1 MQKEKFRLP
10 PLRPLL
16 IILPVTILNSLFFN
30 WFYVT
35 NHIAYGGVTGIAQVV
50 NRLVGFPPIGVLIMC
65 LNIPLFLLGWRF
77 LGGSMLVISL
87 CTMVTSS
94 VSIDVLGALIPFE
107 AVDPLLACIYGGLTN
122 GATMG
127 IILRQGGSFGG
138 SDLGARLLK
147 LRFQWLPVGK
157 LMLALDL
164 TVISV
169 SALTAR
175 DLDQALYGLVAL
187 YISTLAM
194 DNVIYG
200 MDRSEV
206 AYIISDKYS
215 LIAAAII
222 QDLHRGI
229 TLLEG
234 HGAWSGD
241 VKQVIMVAVK
251 SRQIILLKQMVK
263 EIDPKAFIIVCSA
276 HEVLGSGFHFYSKTD
291 L

>member
-1 MQKEKFRLP
+1 MKKEKFRLP

-16 IILPVTILNSLFFN
+16 IILPVTVLNSLFFN
-30 WFYVT
+30 WFYVS
-35 NHIAYGGVTGIAQVV
+35 NHIAYGGVTGIAQVF
-50 NRLVGFPPIGVLIMC
+50 NRLLGFPPIGVLIMC
-65 LNIPLFLLGWRF
+65 LNVPLFLLGWKF
-77 LGGSMLVISL
+77 FGGSMLVISL

-94 VSIDVLGALIPFE
+94 LSIDILGSLITFQT
-107 AVDPLLACIYGGLTN
+107 VDPLLACIYGGLTN
-122 GATMG
+122 GVTMG

-147 LRFQWLPVGK
+147 LKFQWLPVGR

-164 TVISV
+164 TVISL
-169 SALTAR
+169 SALTAW

-200 MDRSEV
+200 MDKSDV

-229 TLLEG
+229 TLLQG

-263 EIDPKAFIIVCSA
+263 DIDPKAFIIVCSA
-276 HEVLGSGFHFYSKTD
+276 HEVLGSGFHFYQKND

>member
-1 MQKEKFRLP
+1 MKEKMKLP

-16 IILPVTILNSLFFN
+16 IILPVTLLNSLFFN

-35 NHIAYGGVTGIAQVV
+35 NHIAYGGITGIAQII
-50 NRLVGFPPIGVLIMC
+50 NRVVGFPPIGVLII
-65 LNIPLFLLGWRF
+65 LFNIPLFLLGWRF
-77 LGGSMLVISL
+77 FGGVMLLNSL
-87 CTMVTSS
+87 ITMVTSS
-94 VSIDVLGALIPFE
+94 LSIDFFGAFLQFE
-107 AVDPLLACIYGGLTN
+107 PVEPLLACIYGGLAN

-147 LRFQWLPVGK
+147 LHFQGLPMGR

-164 TVISV
+164 TIISI
-169 SALTAR
+169 SALTAG

-187 YISTLAM
+187 YVSTLAM

-200 MDRSEV
+200 LDKSDV
-206 AYIISDKYS
+206 AYIISDQYS

-222 QDLHRGI
+222 QKLDRGI
-229 TLLEG
+229 TLLQG

-241 VKQVIMVAVK
+241 VKQVVMVAVK
-251 SRQIILLKQMVK
+251 RRQVIQLKQLVK
-263 EIDPKAFIIVCSA
+263 DIDPNAFLIVCSA
-276 HEVLGSGFHFYSKTD
+276 HEVLGSGFHIYQKNE

>member
-1 MQKEKFRLP
+1 MKEKMKLP

-16 IILPVTILNSLFFN
+16 IILPVTLLNSLFFN

-35 NHIAYGGVTGIAQVV
+35 NHIAYGGITGIAQII
-50 NRLVGFPPIGVLIMC
+50 NRVVGFPPIGVLII
-65 LNIPLFLLGWRF
+65 LFNIPLFLLGWRF
-77 LGGSMLVISL
+77 FGGVMLLNSL
-87 CTMVTSS
+87 ITMVTSS
-94 VSIDVLGALIPFE
+94 LSIDFFGAFLQFE
-107 AVDPLLACIYGGLTN
+107 PVEPLLACIYGGLAN

-147 LRFQWLPVGK
+147 LHFQWLPMGR

-164 TVISV
+164 TIISI
-169 SALTAR
+169 SALTAG

-187 YISTLAM
+187 YVSTLAM

-200 MDRSEV
+200 LDKSDV
-206 AYIISDKYS
+206 AYIISDQYS
-215 LIAAAII
+215 LLAAAII
-222 QDLHRGI
+222 QKLDRGI
-229 TLLEG
+229 TLLQG

-241 VKQVIMVAVK
+241 VKQVVMVAVK
-251 SRQIILLKQMVK
+251 RRQVIQLKQLVK
-263 EIDPKAFIIVCSA
+263 DIDPNAFLIVCSA
-276 HEVLGSGFHFYSKTD
+276 HEVLGSGFHIYQKNE

>member
-1 MQKEKFRLP
+1 MKEKMKLP

-16 IILPVTILNSLFFN
+16 IILPVTLLNSLFFN

-35 NHIAYGGVTGIAQVV
+35 NHIAYGGITGIAQII
-50 NRLVGFPPIGVLIMC
+50 NRVVGFPPIGVLII
-65 LNIPLFLLGWRF
+65 LFNIPLFLLGWRF
-77 LGGSMLVISL
+77 FGGVMLLNSL
-87 CTMVTSS
+87 ITMVTSS
-94 VSIDVLGALIPFE
+94 LSIDFFGAFLQFE
-107 AVDPLLACIYGGLTN
+107 PVEPLLACIYGGLAN

-147 LRFQWLPVGK
+147 LHFQWLPMGR

-164 TVISV
+164 TIISI
-169 SALTAR
+169 SALTAG

-187 YISTLAM
+187 YVSTLAM

-200 MDRSEV
+200 LDKSDV
-206 AYIISDKYS
+206 AYIISDQYS

-222 QDLHRGI
+222 QKLDRGI
-229 TLLEG
+229 TLLQG

-241 VKQVIMVAVK
+241 VKQVVMVAVK
-251 SRQIILLKQMVK
+251 RRQVIQLKQLVK
-263 EIDPKAFIIVCSA
+263 DIDPNAFLIVCSA
-276 HEVLGSGFHFYSKTD
+276 HEVLDSGFHIYQKNE

>member
-1 MQKEKFRLP
+1 MKEKMKLP

-16 IILPVTILNSLFFN
+16 IILPVTLLNSLFFN

-35 NHIAYGGVTGIAQVV
+35 NHIAYGGITGIAQII
-50 NRLVGFPPIGVLIMC
+50 NRVVGFPPIGVLII
-65 LNIPLFLLGWRF
+65 LFNIPLFLLGWRF
-77 LGGSMLVISL
+77 FGGVMLLNSL
-87 CTMVTSS
+87 ITMVTSS
-94 VSIDVLGALIPFE
+94 LSIDFFGAFLQFE
-107 AVDPLLACIYGGLTN
+107 PVEPLLACIYGGLAN

-147 LRFQWLPVGK
+147 LHFQWLPMGR

-164 TVISV
+164 TIISI
-169 SALTAR
+169 SALTAG

-187 YISTLAM
+187 YVSTLAM

-200 MDRSEV
+200 LDKSDV
-206 AYIISDKYS
+206 AYIISDQYS

-222 QDLHRGI
+222 QKLDRGI
-229 TLLEG
+229 TLLQG
-234 HGAWSGD
+234 HGGWSGD
-241 VKQVIMVAVK
+241 VKQVVMVAVK
-251 SRQIILLKQMVK
+251 RRQVIQLKQLVK
-263 EIDPKAFIIVCSA
+263 DIDPNAFLIVCSA
-276 HEVLGSGFHFYSKTD
+276 HEVLGSGFHIYQKNE

>member
-1 MQKEKFRLP
+1 MKEKMKLP

-16 IILPVTILNSLFFN
+16 IILPVTLLNSLFFN

-35 NHIAYGGVTGIAQVV
+35 NHIAYGGITGIAQII
-50 NRLVGFPPIGVLIMC
+50 NRVVGFPPIGVLII
-65 LNIPLFLLGWRF
+65 LFNIPLFLLGWRF
-77 LGGSMLVISL
+77 FGGVMLLNSL
-87 CTMVTSS
+87 ITMVTSS
-94 VSIDVLGALIPFE
+94 LSIDFFGAFLQFE
-107 AVDPLLACIYGGLTN
+107 PVEPLLACIYGGLAN

-147 LRFQWLPVGK
+147 LHFQWLPMGR
-157 LMLALDL
+157 LLLALDL
-164 TVISV
+164 TIISI
-169 SALTAR
+169 SALTAG

-187 YISTLAM
+187 YVSTLAM

-200 MDRSEV
+200 LDKSDV
-206 AYIISDKYS
+206 AYIISDQYS

-222 QDLHRGI
+222 QKLDRGI
-229 TLLEG
+229 TLLQG

-241 VKQVIMVAVK
+241 VKQVVMVAVK
-251 SRQIILLKQMVK
+251 RRQVIQLKQLVK
-263 EIDPKAFIIVCSA
+263 DIDPNAFLIVCSA
-276 HEVLGSGFHFYSKTD
+276 HEVLGSGFHIYQKNE

>member
-1 MQKEKFRLP
+1 MKKEKFRLP
-10 PLRPLL
+10 PLRTLF
-16 IILPVTILNSLFFN
+16 IILPVTILNALFFN

-35 NHIAYGGVTGIAQVV
+35 NHIAYGGITGIAQVI
-50 NRLVGFPPIGVLIMC
+50 NRLVGYPPIGILIMC
-65 LNIPLFLLGWRF
+65 LNIPLFLLGWKF
-77 LGGSMLVISL
+77 FGGSMLVLSL
-87 CTMVTSS
+87 CIMITNSL
-94 VSIDVLGALIPFE
+94 SIDILGSLIAFQP
-107 AVDPLLACIYGGLTN
+107 VDPLLACIYGGLTN
-122 GATMG
+122 GVTMG

-147 LRFQWLPVGK
+147 LKFQWLPVGR
-157 LMLALDL
+157 LLLALDL
-164 TVISV
+164 TVISLA
-169 SALTAR
+169 ALTTG

-200 MDRSEV
+200 MDKSDV

-229 TLLEG
+229 TLLQG

-263 EIDPKAFIIVCSA
+263 DIDPKAFIIVCSA
-276 HEVLGSGFHFYSKTD
+276 HEVLGSGFHFYQKND

>member
-1 MQKEKFRLP
+1 MKEKMKLP
-10 PLRPLL
+10 SLRPLL
-16 IILPVTILNSLFFN
+16 IILPVTFLNSLFFN

-35 NHIAYGGVTGIAQVV
+35 NHIAYGGLTGIAQVI
-50 NRLVGFPPIGVLIMC
+50 NRLTGFPPIGVLIIC
-65 LNIPLFLLGWRF
+65 LNIPLFLLGWHF
-77 LGGSMLVISL
+77 FGGSMLVISL

-94 VSIDVLGALIPFE
+94 VGIDLVGMLVPFE
-107 AVDPLLACIYGGLTN
+107 PVEPLLACIYGGLTN
-122 GATMG
+122 GVTMG

-138 SDLGARLLK
+138 SDLAARLLK
-147 LRFQWLPVGK
+147 LRFQWLPVGR

-169 SALTAR
+169 SALTAWN
-175 DLDQALYGLVAL
+175 LDQALYGLVAL

-200 MDRSEV
+200 MDKSDV
-206 AYIISDKYS
+206 AYIISDNYS
-215 LIAAAII
+215 LVAAAII

-229 TLLEG
+229 TLLQG

-251 SRQIILLKQMVK
+251 RRQIIQLKQMVK
-263 EIDPKAFIIVCSA
+263 DIDPKAFIIVCSA
-276 HEVLGSGFHFYSKTD
+276 HEVLGSGFHFYQKNE

>member
-1 MQKEKFRLP
+1 MKEKMKLP

-16 IILPVTILNSLFFN
+16 IILPVTLLNSLFFN

-35 NHIAYGGVTGIAQVV
+35 NHIAYGGITGIAQII
-50 NRLVGFPPIGVLIMC
+50 NRVVGFPPIGVLII
-65 LNIPLFLLGWRF
+65 LFNIPLFLLGWRF
-77 LGGSMLVISL
+77 FGGVMLLNSL
-87 CTMVTSS
+87 ITMVTSS
-94 VSIDVLGALIPFE
+94 LSIDFFGAFLQFE
-107 AVDPLLACIYGGLTN
+107 PVEPLLACIYGGLAN

-138 SDLGARLLK
+138 SDLVARLLK
-147 LRFQWLPVGK
+147 LHFQWLPMGR

-164 TVISV
+164 TIISI
-169 SALTAR
+169 SALTAG

-187 YISTLAM
+187 YVSTLAM

-200 MDRSEV
+200 LDKSDV
-206 AYIISDKYS
+206 AYIISDQYS

-222 QDLHRGI
+222 QKLDRGI
-229 TLLEG
+229 TLLQG

-241 VKQVIMVAVK
+241 VKQVVMVAVK
-251 SRQIILLKQMVK
+251 RRQVIQLKQLVK
-263 EIDPKAFIIVCSA
+263 DIDPNAFLIVCSA
-276 HEVLGSGFHFYSKTD
+276 HEVLGSGFHIYQKNE

>member
-1 MQKEKFRLP
+1 MKEKMKLP

-16 IILPVTILNSLFFN
+16 IILPVTLLNSLFFN

-35 NHIAYGGVTGIAQVV
+35 NHIAYGGITGIAQII
-50 NRLVGFPPIGVLIMC
+50 NRVVGFPPIGVLII
-65 LNIPLFLLGWRF
+65 LFNIPLFLLGWRF
-77 LGGSMLVISL
+77 FGGVMLLNSL
-87 CTMVTSS
+87 ITMVTSS
-94 VSIDVLGALIPFE
+94 LSIDFFGAFLQFE
-107 AVDPLLACIYGGLTN
+107 PVEPRLACIYGGLAN

-147 LRFQWLPVGK
+147 LHFQWLPMGR

-164 TVISV
+164 TIISI
-169 SALTAR
+169 SALTAG

-187 YISTLAM
+187 YVSTLAM

-200 MDRSEV
+200 LDKSDV
-206 AYIISDKYS
+206 AYIISDQYS

-222 QDLHRGI
+222 QKLDRGI
-229 TLLEG
+229 TLLQG

-241 VKQVIMVAVK
+241 VKQVVMVAVK
-251 SRQIILLKQMVK
+251 RRQVIQLKQLVK
-263 EIDPKAFIIVCSA
+263 DIDPNAFLIVCSA
-276 HEVLGSGFHFYSKTD
+276 HEVLGSGFHIYQKNE

>member
-1 MQKEKFRLP
+1 MKKEKFRLP

-16 IILPVTILNSLFFN
+16 IILPVTVLNSLFFN
-30 WFYVT
+30 WFYIT
-35 NHIAYGGVTGIAQVV
+35 NHIAYGGVTGIAQVI
-50 NRLVGFPPIGVLIMC
+50 NRLAGFPPIGILIIC
-65 LNIPLFLLGWRF
+65 LNVPLFVMGWKF
-77 LGGSMLVISL
+77 FGGSMLVISL

-94 VSIDVLGALIPFE
+94 LSIDILGSLITFQT
-107 AVDPLLACIYGGLTN
+107 VDPLLACIYGGLTN
-122 GATMG
+122 GVTMG

-147 LRFQWLPVGK
+147 LKFQWLPVGR

-164 TVISV
+164 TVISL

-200 MDRSEV
+200 VDKSDV

-229 TLLEG
+229 TLLQG

-263 EIDPKAFIIVCSA
+263 DIDPKAFIIVCSA
-276 HEVLGSGFHFYSKTD
+276 HEVLGSGFHFYQKND

>member
-1 MQKEKFRLP
+1 MKEKMKLP

-16 IILPVTILNSLFFN
+16 IILPVTLLNSLFFN

-35 NHIAYGGVTGIAQVV
+35 NHIAYGGITGIAQII
-50 NRLVGFPPIGVLIMC
+50 NRVVGFPPIGVLII
-65 LNIPLFLLGWRF
+65 LFNIPLFLLGWRF
-77 LGGSMLVISL
+77 FGGVMLLNSL
-87 CTMVTSS
+87 ITMVTSS
-94 VSIDVLGALIPFE
+94 LSIDFFGAFLQFE
-107 AVDPLLACIYGGLTN
+107 PVEPLLACIYGGLAN

-147 LRFQWLPVGK
+147 LHFQWLPMGR

-164 TVISV
+164 TIISI
-169 SALTAR
+169 SALTAG

-187 YISTLAM
+187 YVSTLAM

-200 MDRSEV
+200 LDKSDV
-206 AYIISDKYS
+206 AYIISDQYS

-222 QDLHRGI
+222 QKLDRGI
-229 TLLEG
+229 TLLQG

-241 VKQVIMVAVK
+241 VKQVVMVAVK
-251 SRQIILLKQMVK
+251 RRQVIQLKQLVK
-263 EIDPKAFIIVCSA
+263 DIDPNAFLIVCSA
-276 HEVLGSGFHFYSKTD
+276 HEVLGSGFHIYQKNE

>member
-1 MQKEKFRLP
+1 MKKEKFRLP

-16 IILPVTILNSLFFN
+16 IILPVTVLNSLFFN
-30 WFYVT
+30 WFYIT
-35 NHIAYGGVTGIAQVV
+35 NHIAYGGVTGIAQVI
-50 NRLVGFPPIGVLIMC
+50 NRLAGFPPIGILIIC
-65 LNIPLFLLGWRF
+65 LNVPLFVMGWKF
-77 LGGSMLVISL
+77 FGGSMLVISL

-94 VSIDVLGALIPFE
+94 LSIDILGSLITFQT
-107 AVDPLLACIYGGLTN
+107 VDPLLACIYGGLTN
-122 GATMG
+122 GVTMG

-147 LRFQWLPVGK
+147 LKFQWLPVGR

-164 TVISV
+164 TVISL

-200 MDRSEV
+200 VDKSDV

-229 TLLEG
+229 TLLQG

-263 EIDPKAFIIVCSA
+263 DIDPKAFIIVCSA
-276 HEVLGSGFHFYSKTD
+276 HEVLGSGFHFYQKNE

>member
-1 MQKEKFRLP
+1 MKLP
-10 PLRPLL
+10 SLRPLL
-16 IILPVTILNSLFFN
+16 IILPVTFLNSLFFN

-35 NHIAYGGVTGIAQVV
+35 NHIAYGGITGIAQII
-50 NRLVGFPPIGVLIMC
+50 NRVVGFPPIGVLII
-65 LNIPLFLLGWRF
+65 LFNIPLFLLGWRF
-77 LGGSMLVISL
+77 FGGVMLLNSL
-87 CTMVTSS
+87 ITMVTSS
-94 VSIDVLGALIPFE
+94 LSIDFFGAFLQFE
-107 AVDPLLACIYGGLTN
+107 PVEPLLACIYGGLAN

-147 LRFQWLPVGK
+147 LHFQWLPMGR

-164 TVISV
+164 TIISI
-169 SALTAR
+169 SALTAG

-187 YISTLAM
+187 YVSTLAM

-200 MDRSEV
+200 LDKSDV
-206 AYIISDKYS
+206 AYIISDQYS

-222 QDLHRGI
+222 QKLDRGI
-229 TLLEG
+229 TLLQG

-241 VKQVIMVAVK
+241 VKQVVMVAVK
-251 SRQIILLKQMVK
+251 RRQVIQLKQLVK
-263 EIDPKAFIIVCSA
+263 DIDPNAFLIVCSA
-276 HEVLGSGFHFYSKTD
+276 HEVLGSGFHIYQKNE

>member
-1 MQKEKFRLP
+1 
-10 PLRPLL
+10 
-16 IILPVTILNSLFFN
+16 
-30 WFYVT
+30 
-35 NHIAYGGVTGIAQVV
+35 
-50 NRLVGFPPIGVLIMC
+50 
-65 LNIPLFLLGWRF
+65 
-77 LGGSMLVISL
+77 MLVISL

-94 VSIDVLGALIPFE
+94 LSIDILGSLITFQT
-107 AVDPLLACIYGGLTN
+107 VDPLLACIYGGLTN
-122 GATMG
+122 GVTMG

-147 LRFQWLPVGK
+147 LRFQWLPVGR

-169 SALTAR
+169 SALTAW

-200 MDRSEV
+200 MDKSDV

-215 LIAAAII
+215 LVAAAII

-229 TLLEG
+229 TLLQG

-263 EIDPKAFIIVCSA
+263 DIDPKAFIIVCSA
-276 HEVLGSGFHFYSKTD
+276 HEVLGSGFHFYQKNE

>member
-1 MQKEKFRLP
+1 MKEKMKLP

-16 IILPVTILNSLFFN
+16 IILPVTLLNSLFFN

-35 NHIAYGGVTGIAQVV
+35 NHIAYGGITGIAQII
-50 NRLVGFPPIGVLIMC
+50 NRVVGFPPIGVLII
-65 LNIPLFLLGWRF
+65 LFNIPLFLLGWRF
-77 LGGSMLVISL
+77 FGGVMLLNSL
-87 CTMVTSS
+87 ITMVTSS
-94 VSIDVLGALIPFE
+94 LSIDFFGAFLQFE
-107 AVDPLLACIYGGLTN
+107 PVEPLLACIYGGLAN

-147 LRFQWLPVGK
+147 LHFQWLPMGR

-164 TVISV
+164 TIISI
-169 SALTAR
+169 SALTAG

-187 YISTLAM
+187 YVSTLAM

-200 MDRSEV
+200 LDKSDV
-206 AYIISDKYS
+206 AYIISDQYS

-222 QDLHRGI
+222 QKLDRGI
-229 TLLEG
+229 TLLQG

-241 VKQVIMVAVK
+241 VKQVVMVAVK
-251 SRQIILLKQMVK
+251 RRQVIQLKQLVK
-263 EIDPKAFIIVCSA
+263 DIDPNAFLIVCSA
-276 HEVLGSGFHFYSKTD
+276 HEVLGSSFHIYQKNE

>member
-1 MQKEKFRLP
+1 MKEKMKLP

-16 IILPVTILNSLFFN
+16 IILPVTLLNSLFFN

-35 NHIAYGGVTGIAQVV
+35 NHIAYGGITGIAQII
-50 NRLVGFPPIGVLIMC
+50 NRVVGFPPIGVLII
-65 LNIPLFLLGWRF
+65 LFNIPLFLLGWRF
-77 LGGSMLVISL
+77 FGGVMLLNSL
-87 CTMVTSS
+87 ITMVTSS
-94 VSIDVLGALIPFE
+94 LSIDFFGAFLQFE
-107 AVDPLLACIYGGLTN
+107 PVEPLLACIYGGLAN

-147 LRFQWLPVGK
+147 LHFQWLPMGR

-164 TVISV
+164 TIISI
-169 SALTAR
+169 SALTAG

-187 YISTLAM
+187 YVSTLAM

-200 MDRSEV
+200 LDKSDV
-206 AYIISDKYS
+206 AYIISDQYS

-222 QDLHRGI
+222 QKLDRGI
-229 TLLEG
+229 TLLQG

-241 VKQVIMVAVK
+241 VKQVVMVAVK
-251 SRQIILLKQMVK
+251 RSRR
-263 EIDPKAFIIVCSA
+263 P
-276 HEVLGSGFHFYSKTD
+276 SGLRKTR
-291 L
+291 

>member
-1 MQKEKFRLP
+1 MKEKIHLP
-10 PLRPLL
+10 SLRPLL
-16 IILPVTILNSLFFN
+16 IILPVTFLNSLFFN

-50 NRLVGFPPIGVLIMC
+50 NRLFGFPPIGVLIIL

-77 LGGSMLVISL
+77 FGGSMLIISL

-94 VSIDVLGALIPFE
+94 VSIDLVGMLVSFE
-107 AVDPLLACIYGGLTN
+107 PVEPLLACIYGGLTN
-122 GATMG
+122 GVTMG
-127 IILRQGGSFGG
+127 VILRQGGSFGG

-147 LRFQWLPVGK
+147 LRFQWLPVGR

-200 MDRSEV
+200 MDKSDV

-215 LIAAAII
+215 LVAAAII

-229 TLLEG
+229 TLLQG

-251 SRQIILLKQMVK
+251 RRQIIQLKQMVK
-263 EIDPKAFIIVCSA
+263 DIDPKAFIIVCSA
-276 HEVLGSGFHFYSKTD
+276 HEVLGSGFHFYQKNE

>member
-1 MQKEKFRLP
+1 MKEKMKLP

-16 IILPVTILNSLFFN
+16 IILPVTLLNSLFFN

-35 NHIAYGGVTGIAQVV
+35 NHIAYGGITGIAQII
-50 NRLVGFPPIGVLIMC
+50 NRVVGFPPIGVLII
-65 LNIPLFLLGWRF
+65 LFNIPLFLLGWRF
-77 LGGSMLVISL
+77 FGGVMLLNSL
-87 CTMVTSS
+87 ITMVTSS
-94 VSIDVLGALIPFE
+94 LSIDFFGAFLQFDPVE
-107 AVDPLLACIYGGLTN
+107 PLLACIYGGLAN

-147 LRFQWLPVGK
+147 LHFQWLPMGR

-164 TVISV
+164 TIISI
-169 SALTAR
+169 SALTAG

-187 YISTLAM
+187 YVSTLAM

-200 MDRSEV
+200 LDKSDV
-206 AYIISDKYS
+206 AYIISDQYS

-222 QDLHRGI
+222 QKLDRGI
-229 TLLEG
+229 TLLQG

-241 VKQVIMVAVK
+241 VKQVVMVAVK
-251 SRQIILLKQMVK
+251 RRQVIQLKQLVK
-263 EIDPKAFIIVCSA
+263 DIDPNAFLIVCSA
-276 HEVLGSGFHFYSKTD
+276 HEVLGSGFHIYQKNE

>member
-1 MQKEKFRLP
+1 MKEKMKLP

-16 IILPVTILNSLFFN
+16 IILPVTLLNSLFFN

-35 NHIAYGGVTGIAQVV
+35 NHIAYGGITGIAQII
-50 NRLVGFPPIGVLIMC
+50 NRVVGFPPIGVLII
-65 LNIPLFLLGWRF
+65 LFNIPLFLLGWRF
-77 LGGSMLVISL
+77 FGGVMLLNSVI
-87 CTMVTSS
+87 TMVTSS
-94 VSIDVLGALIPFE
+94 LSIDFFGAFLQFE
-107 AVDPLLACIYGGLTN
+107 PVEPLLACIYGGLAN

-147 LRFQWLPVGK
+147 LHFQWLPMGR
-157 LMLALDL
+157 LILALDL
-164 TVISV
+164 TIISM
-169 SALTAR
+169 SALTAG

-187 YISTLAM
+187 YVSTLAM

-200 MDRSEV
+200 LDKSDV
-206 AYIISDKYS
+206 AYIISDQYS

-222 QDLHRGI
+222 QKLDRGI
-229 TLLEG
+229 TLLQG

-241 VKQVIMVAVK
+241 VKQVVMVAVK
-251 SRQIILLKQMVK
+251 RRQVIQLKQLVK
-263 EIDPKAFIIVCSA
+263 DIDPNAFLIVCSA
-276 HEVLGSGFHFYSKTD
+276 HEVLGSGFHIYQKNE

>member
-1 MQKEKFRLP
+1 MKEKMKLP

-16 IILPVTILNSLFFN
+16 IILPVTLLNSLFFN

-35 NHIAYGGVTGIAQVV
+35 NHIAYGGITGIAQII
-50 NRLVGFPPIGVLIMC
+50 NRVVGFPPIGVLII
-65 LNIPLFLLGWRF
+65 LFNIPLFLLGWRF
-77 LGGSMLVISL
+77 FGGVMLLNSL
-87 CTMVTSS
+87 ITMVTSS
-94 VSIDVLGALIPFE
+94 LSIDFFGAFLQFE
-107 AVDPLLACIYGGLTN
+107 PVEPLLACIYGGLAN

-147 LRFQWLPVGK
+147 LHFQWLPMGR

-164 TVISV
+164 TIISI
-169 SALTAR
+169 SSLTAG

-187 YISTLAM
+187 YVSTLAM

-200 MDRSEV
+200 LDKSDV
-206 AYIISDKYS
+206 AYIISDQYS

-222 QDLHRGI
+222 QKLDRGI
-229 TLLEG
+229 TLLQG

-241 VKQVIMVAVK
+241 VKQVVMVAVK
-251 SRQIILLKQMVK
+251 RRQVIQLKQLVK
-263 EIDPKAFIIVCSA
+263 DIDPNAFLIVCSA
-276 HEVLGSGFHFYSKTD
+276 HEVLGSGFHIYQKNE